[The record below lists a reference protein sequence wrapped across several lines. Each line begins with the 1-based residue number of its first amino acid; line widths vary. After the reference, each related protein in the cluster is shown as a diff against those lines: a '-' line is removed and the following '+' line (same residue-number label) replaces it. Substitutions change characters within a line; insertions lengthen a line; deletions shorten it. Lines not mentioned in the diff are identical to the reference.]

1 MIVNIF
7 STSRSLVKRRMRT
20 DIIAE
25 NGRAA
30 GETSP
35 SAEDGKGARFRKW
48 PLPGRRAQLRMAA
61 PRKERVRKSRGVKFA
76 CGKQAAAT

>member
-25 NGRAA
+25 NGRSA
-30 GETSP
+30 GET
-35 SAEDGKGARFRKW
+35 RK
-48 PLPGRRAQLRMAA
+48 ALRME
-61 PRKERVRKSRGVKFA
+61 K
-76 CGKQAAAT
+76 AAASESGRCQGAEHS

>member
-30 GETSP
+30 GETSK
-35 SAEDGKGARFRKW
+35 A
-48 PLPGRRAQLRMAA
+48 LRMEKEVARVAWIVAA
-61 PRKERVRKSRGVKFA
+61 LLSCWHAENKTF
-76 CGKQAAAT
+76 